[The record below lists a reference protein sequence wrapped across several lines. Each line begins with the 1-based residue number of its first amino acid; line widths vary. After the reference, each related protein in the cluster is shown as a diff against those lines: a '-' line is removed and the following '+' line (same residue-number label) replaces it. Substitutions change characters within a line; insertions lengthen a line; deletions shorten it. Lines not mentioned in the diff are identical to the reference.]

1 MKKLFII
8 IGTGAEFEE
17 EFIKKVADE
26 LNHQSYHVEKIY
38 NDDIRALKKTL
49 ALLEED
55 EIKNYNK
62 YFVLYSG
69 LNLRDLQDNLPCI
82 NINASLY
89 FRKLVDVA
97 GGYET
102 EVQKKLVFDLF
113 MGGVAQTIKK

>member
-55 EIKNYNK
+55 EIKNYNN
-62 YFVLYSG
+62 YFIFWFKS
-69 LNLRDLQDNLPCI
+69 
-82 NINASLY
+82 S
-89 FRKLVDVA
+89 
-97 GGYET
+97 
-102 EVQKKLVFDLF
+102 
-113 MGGVAQTIKK
+113 